1 MRTPRS
7 LDHFVEI
14 LPRARLAPATKALF
28 QFHVLLTFEER
39 QALSWLARNLHKTR
53 SDIVRELVLA
63 EFNAQT
69 GSGEHSKRRA
79 AP

>member
-1 MRTPRS
+1 MRRPRS
-7 LDHFVEI
+7 LDRSVEI

-28 QFHVLLTFEER
+28 QFHVLMTFEER

-63 EFNAQT
+63 EFHA
-69 GSGEHSKRRA
+69 HSKRRA